1 MTYVYSPRGD
11 VGVPFDNARCA
22 ASVMSNY
29 RSHQCKSKAS
39 LHECRK
45 LGPFDEPDSK
55 VYGWCKT
62 HAPSTEAAKSAARNA
77 KWDAERRASERARQ
91 VASLRNSIADAVLAD
106 VGACPPAVEKLA
118 RKLLAL
124 TKETP

>member
-1 MTYVYSPRGD
+1 MSYVYSPRGG
-11 VGVPFDNARCA
+11 VGAPFDDARCA
-22 ASVMSNY
+22 ASVMDGY
-29 RSHQCKSKAS
+29 RSHQCKAKAS

-45 LGPFDEPDSK
+45 LGPFDAPDSK

-62 HAPSTEAAKSAARNA
+62 HAPSTQAAKSAARSA
-77 KWDAERRASERARQ
+77 KWDAERKANERALQ

-106 VGACPPAVEKLA
+106 VGACPPAVQKIA